1 MPLFVVLEDGFVLD
15 EPLID
20 RINAAVRAQASPRHV
35 PDVITAVP
43 GIPHTRTGK
52 KLEVPVKRLL
62 QGAPI
67 ERALARDAVDDL
79 ALLDFYTRLAPGRKS
94 AAERK
99 TSR

>member
-1 MPLFVVLEDGFVLD
+1 MPLFVVLEDGVTLD
-15 EPLID
+15 QPLID
-20 RINAAVRAQASPRHV
+20 RINTAIRTQASPRHI

-67 ERALARDAVDDL
+67 DQALAREAVDDP
-79 ALLDFYTRLAPGRKS
+79 ALLDFYALLAPGWKS

-99 TSR
+99 NSP